1 MENYDDFKELV
12 DDLSKRDFILEKM
25 YQESVENEQNIQPL
39 VIPVSFY
46 KDYFKINPKWN
57 VGKNEKLLFDDIKQT
72 NIIPISVNEEF
83 QKHFNLYSD
92 SMFIEL
98 NWDNICII
106 GDSVYNCFIC
116 IKTGTKLANY
126 YFNLTSSSIDFYM
139 YGLNFD
145 QAKYIYIIYNCREKI
160 KYMILYITT
169 FCKQN
174 SCKFE
179 ILQSNSILSII
190 SDNYRRIN
198 IICKSY
204 IKYIYIF
211 FHIYFYL

>member
-1 MENYDDFKELV
+1 MWMTILLSIFIYFFLLILSFYRLTPCSKINKFSTSYSSNSKSTRTGSRVNSLITYFKIYNEMENYDDFKELV

-145 QAKYIYIIYNCREKI
+145 QAKYIYY
-160 KYMILYITT
+160 
-169 FCKQN
+169 
-174 SCKFE
+174 
-179 ILQSNSILSII
+179 
-190 SDNYRRIN
+190 
-198 IICKSY
+198 
-204 IKYIYIF
+204 
-211 FHIYFYL
+211 YL